1 MNPRMVVREFL
12 ETLSTVRNA
21 KNSLTLS
28 LSDEQVMGL
37 RSVGKV
43 VEGGKWASAI
53 EPNETFDFIMMD
65 MPLGMAR
72 REVEIGDSRLNIRG
86 NWVELFKALNL
97 LEKTGICIA
106 LVEPPAFGMAEG
118 PRFLEALEIKGF
130 RLNGIFNVPP
140 DLLTATRV
148 RPVLVVFSREDRA
161 GVFVTELEEEAQA
174 AEVAEAFVHGTTTDS
189 LSKVTLLKNGKF
201 DGFESLRVRIQLE
214 RLKAQYKEYKTR
226 TLGKLAE
233 QINTVKPGEQLE
245 HKDNSIYVPMIGLSP
260 VTDELSAAT
269 AEHHD
274 LIQVVLPD
282 NVKSQYVSAFF
293 RSDLGLLILRSLTRG
308 TVNPKISKTGLAQ
321 AQVALPALKE
331 QVEMI
336 RSHSQLDA
344 LSIAIA
350 KFKTE
355 LALNPKN
362 ASAIKGQVDS
372 MLEQIGALTNADR
385 IMSMARE
392 GESATVEFKES
403 FSVDIKKGSKAKY
416 IELAALK
423 TIAAFLNTN
432 GGALLIGVSDRG
444 DIRGIEDEVKK
455 FYKSQDAFL
464 LHFKNLLKK
473 RIGEQFYPFV
483 EQHIV
488 DVGEAK
494 VLMVDCSPAS
504 VPCFLDEIDFYVRTN
519 PSTDKLEGTKL
530 YEYMKNHFDR

>member
-12 ETLSTVRNA
+12 ETLSTIRNA

-28 LSDEQVMGL
+28 LSDEQVMEL
-37 RSVGKV
+37 RSIGKV
-43 VEGGKWASAI
+43 VEGGKWASVI

-140 DLLTATRV
+140 DLLTTTRV

-161 GVFVTELEEEAQA
+161 GVFVTELEEETQA
-174 AEVAEAFVHGTTTDS
+174 AEVAEAFVHGIITDS

-201 DGFESLRVRIQLE
+201 DGFESLRARIQLE
-214 RLKAQYKEYKTR
+214 RLKAQYKEYNIH

-245 HKDNSIYVPMIGLSP
+245 RKDNSIYVPMTGLSP
-260 VTDELSAAT
+260 VADELSAAT
-269 AEHHD
+269 AEHHN

-282 NVKSQYVSAFF
+282 NAKSQYVSAFF

-308 TVNPKISKTGLAQ
+308 AVNPKISKTGLAQ

-344 LSIAIA
+344 LLIAIA

-483 EQHIV
+483 EQRIV

-504 VPCFLDEIDFYVRTN
+504 APCFLDEIDFYVRTN

-530 YEYMKNHFDR
+530 YEYMKNHFNR